1 MITGTKAATK
11 WYSEDGITK
20 AKEPKELYV
29 VNGLTHADLYNH
41 VDKAR
46 KKLVEFFLGR
56 AWLSFRRDVYIV
68 IKLCLLIKLFV

>member
-46 KKLVEFFLGR
+46 KKLVEFFWEGLGLVLEEMFI
-56 AWLSFRRDVYIV
+56 LS
-68 IKLCLLIKLFV
+68 